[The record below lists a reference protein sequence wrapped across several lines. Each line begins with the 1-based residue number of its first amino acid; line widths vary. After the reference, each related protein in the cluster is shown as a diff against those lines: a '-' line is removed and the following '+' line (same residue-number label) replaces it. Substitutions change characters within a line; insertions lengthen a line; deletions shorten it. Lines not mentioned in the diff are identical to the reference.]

1 MITVVMSS
9 GIITTVMIERQASCF
24 ILLQTKRVMSYDNRR
39 IEVAKAAW
47 QVIVREG
54 LDRTSMRAIA
64 QELGS
69 STGVV
74 THYFRDKEE
83 LILFALGLVFEN
95 VAAEMEASAQGLQ
108 GIDRLV
114 QMMFVALPLEQIDRD
129 DWKVW
134 VAFLGYSIGR
144 EHLVTEHRKRYD
156 LLRQIIAQELADLQ
170 TAQLIRADLDL
181 TLEANAL
188 IALVDGIGT
197 GVVICPEQFSATQ
210 QQYLVRRHLHNLL
223 ASPIEIG

>member
-1 MITVVMSS
+1 
-9 GIITTVMIERQASCF
+9 
-24 ILLQTKRVMSYDNRR
+24 MSYDNRR
-39 IEVAKAAW
+39 IEVANAAW
-47 QVIVREG
+47 RVIIREG

-83 LILFALGLVFEN
+83 LILFALERVFEN
-95 VAAEMEASAQGLQ
+95 VLENMKVCIKGQE
-108 GIDRLV
+108 GIDRLE
-114 QMMFVALPLEQIDRD
+114 QIIFTALPLNISDKA

-144 EHLVTEHRKRYD
+144 EHLVQEHQKRYD
-156 LLRQIIAQELADLQ
+156 VLQQIISQELADLQ
-170 TAQLIRADLDL
+170 RANLIRADLDV

-197 GVVICPEQFSATQ
+197 RIVICPEQFSAEQ
-210 QQYLVRRHLHNLL
+210 QKYLVRRHINTLL
-223 ASPIEIG
+223 A

>member
-1 MITVVMSS
+1 
-9 GIITTVMIERQASCF
+9 
-24 ILLQTKRVMSYDNRR
+24 MSYDDRR
-39 IEVAKAAW
+39 VEVAKAAW
-47 QVIVREG
+47 RVIVREG
-54 LDRTSMRAIA
+54 LDRASMRAIA

-83 LILFALGLVFEN
+83 LILFALEQVFEN
-95 VAAEMEASAQGLQ
+95 VLEDMKACAKGQQ
-108 GIDRLV
+108 GIDRLK
-114 QMMFVALPLEQIDRD
+114 QMIFVALPLKIVDKD

-144 EHLVTEHRKRYD
+144 EHLVQEHRKRYD
-156 LLRQIIAQELADLQ
+156 LLRQIIYQELADLQ
-170 TAQLIRADLDL
+170 TANLIQADLDL

-197 GVVICPEQFSATQ
+197 GAVICPEQFSAEQ
-210 QQYLVRRHLHNLL
+210 QQYLVQRHINAIL
-223 ASPIEIG
+223 ASS

>member
-1 MITVVMSS
+1 
-9 GIITTVMIERQASCF
+9 
-24 ILLQTKRVMSYDNRR
+24 MSYDERR

-47 QVIVREG
+47 QVIIHEG

-95 VAAEMEASAQGLQ
+95 VAAEMKARSQGQQ
-108 GIDRLV
+108 GIDRLA

-134 VAFLGYSIGR
+134 MAFLGYSIGR

-156 LLRQIIAQELADLQ
+156 LLRQIISQELADLQ

-188 IALVDGIGT
+188 IALIDGIGT

-223 ASPIEIG
+223 A

>member
-1 MITVVMSS
+1 
-9 GIITTVMIERQASCF
+9 
-24 ILLQTKRVMSYDNRR
+24 MSYDERR

-47 QVIVREG
+47 QVIIREG

-95 VAAEMEASAQGLQ
+95 VAAEMEARAQGRQ
-108 GIDRLV
+108 GIDRLE
-114 QMMFVALPLEQIDRD
+114 QMIFVALPLEQIDKD

-144 EHLVTEHRKRYD
+144 EHLVKEHRKRYD
-156 LLRQIIAQELADLQ
+156 LLRQIISQELADLQ
-170 TAQLIRADLDL
+170 ASKLIRADLDL
-181 TLEANAL
+181 AIEANAL

-197 GVVICPEQFSATQ
+197 GIVICPEQFSATQ
-210 QQYLVRRHLHNLL
+210 QQYLVRRHINFFQ
-223 ASPIEIG
+223 SSS

>member
-1 MITVVMSS
+1 
-9 GIITTVMIERQASCF
+9 
-24 ILLQTKRVMSYDNRR
+24 MSYDDRR

-47 QVIVREG
+47 RVIVREG

-83 LILFALGLVFEN
+83 LTLFALEQVFEN
-95 VAAEMEASAQGLQ
+95 VLADMKTCAEGRQ
-108 GIDRLV
+108 GIDRLE
-114 QMMFVALPLEQIDRD
+114 QMIFVALPLEVIDRE

-134 VAFLGYSIGR
+134 TAFLGYSIGR
-144 EHLVTEHRKRYD
+144 EHLVQEHRKRYD
-156 LLRQIIAQELADLQ
+156 FLRQMIGQALAELQAAQI
-170 TAQLIRADLDL
+170 IRADLDL
-181 TLEANAL
+181 TFEANAL

-197 GVVICPEQFSATQ
+197 GVVICPNQFSAEQ
-210 QQYLVRRHLHNLL
+210 QQYLVRRHINALL
-223 ASPIEIG
+223 LSS

>member
-1 MITVVMSS
+1 
-9 GIITTVMIERQASCF
+9 
-24 ILLQTKRVMSYDNRR
+24 MSYDDRR

-47 QVIVREG
+47 RVIVREG
-54 LDRTSMRAIA
+54 LDRASMRAIA

-83 LILFALGLVFEN
+83 LTLFALEQVFEN
-95 VAAEMEASAQGLQ
+95 VLQDMKTCAEGRQ
-108 GIDRLV
+108 GIDRLA
-114 QMMFVALPLEQIDRD
+114 QMIFVALPLEDIDKA

-144 EHLVTEHRKRYD
+144 DRLVQEHRKRYD
-156 LLRQIIAQELADLQ
+156 FLRQIICQELADLQ
-170 TAQLIRADLDL
+170 KALLIRADLDL

-197 GVVICPEQFSATQ
+197 GVVICPEQFSADQ
-210 QQYLVRRHLHNLL
+210 QKYLVLRHINGLIV
-223 ASPIEIG
+223 SS

>member
-1 MITVVMSS
+1 
-9 GIITTVMIERQASCF
+9 
-24 ILLQTKRVMSYDNRR
+24 MSYDDRR

-47 QVIVREG
+47 RVIVREG
-54 LDRTSMRAIA
+54 LDRASMRAIA

-83 LILFALGLVFEN
+83 LTLFALEQVFEN
-95 VAAEMEASAQGLQ
+95 VLEDMKTCAEGQQ

-114 QMMFVALPLEQIDRD
+114 QMIFVALPLEDIDKA

-144 EHLVTEHRKRYD
+144 ERLVQEHRKRYD
-156 LLRQIIAQELADLQ
+156 FLRQIISQELADLQ
-170 TAQLIRADLDL
+170 KALLIRADLDL

-197 GVVICPEQFSATQ
+197 GVVIFPEQFSADQ
-210 QQYLVRRHLHNLL
+210 QKYLVRRHINAIL
-223 ASPIEIG
+223 ASS

>member
-1 MITVVMSS
+1 
-9 GIITTVMIERQASCF
+9 
-24 ILLQTKRVMSYDNRR
+24 MSYDNRR
-39 IEVAKAAW
+39 IEVAEAAW
-47 QVIVREG
+47 RVIVREG

-83 LILFALGLVFEN
+83 LTLFALERVFEH
-95 VAAEMEASAQGLQ
+95 VAAEMQACVERWV
-108 GIDRLV
+108 GIERLE
-114 QMMFVALPLEQIDRD
+114 QMIFVALPLENVDRD

-144 EHLVTEHRKRYD
+144 EHLVQEHRKRYD
-156 LLRQIIAQELADLQ
+156 FLRRIIAQELVELQAD
-170 TAQLIRADLDL
+170 QLIRGDLDV

-188 IALVDGIGT
+188 ISLVDGIGT
-197 GVVICPEQFSATQ
+197 GVVICPEQFSAAQ
-210 QQYLVRRHLHNLL
+210 QHFLVRRHISALRATL
-223 ASPIEIG
+223 

>member
-1 MITVVMSS
+1 
-9 GIITTVMIERQASCF
+9 
-24 ILLQTKRVMSYDNRR
+24 MSYDDRR

-47 QVIVREG
+47 RVIVREG
-54 LDRTSMRAIA
+54 LDRASMRAIA

-83 LILFALGLVFEN
+83 LTLFALERVFEN
-95 VAAEMEASAQGLQ
+95 VLEDMKACAKQWQ
-108 GIDRLV
+108 GIDRLE
-114 QMMFVALPLEQIDRD
+114 QMIFLALPLEISDRD

-134 VAFLGYSIGR
+134 MAFLGYSIGR
-144 EHLVTEHRKRYD
+144 EHLVQEHRKRYD
-156 LLRQIIAQELADLQ
+156 FLRQIICQELADLQ
-170 TAQLIRADLDL
+170 TAKLIRADLDL

-197 GVVICPEQFSATQ
+197 LVVICPEQFSAEQ
-210 QQYLVRRHLHNLL
+210 QQYLVRRHINALL
-223 ASPIEIG
+223 ASS